1 MKVAIYVEIR
11 HGGRS
16 GVEARVPE
24 LRLTGH
30 GYNEE
35 QAKESLKRGVVA
47 WCAGLQS
54 MGKLE
59 EALIDKKICREDNG
73 ESLDIELRPSINLA

>member
-1 MKVAIYVEIR
+1 MKVAIDIEIR

-30 GYNEE
+30 GYDEE
-35 QAKESLKRGVVA
+35 QAKESLRRGVVA
-47 WCAGLQS
+47 WCEGLQS
-54 MGKLE
+54 IGKLE
-59 EALIDKKICREDNG
+59 EALRGKKIFREDNG
-73 ESLDIELRPSINLA
+73 GLLDIELRSSINQA